1 MVPETVMP
9 LKKPA
14 YKKTERQ
21 LREAGLW
28 VEGRMVKV
36 PGIKRRETR
45 EEIPEDERCNKAKC
59 ANRKE
64 FADDKRVRYKTHAT
78 KAMKEATK

>member
-1 MVPETVMP
+1 VKP

-14 YKKTERQ
+14 YKKTEAQ

-45 EEIPEDERCNKAKC
+45 EEIPEDERCDKLKC
-59 ANRKE
+59 ANRQE
-64 FADDKRVRYKTHAT
+64 FTDDKDRVRCKTHAT
-78 KAMKEATK
+78 KTMKEGAKADA